1 MGDTACS
8 FHVLYQQKTK
18 IGISEYIFNL
28 VDNCINTMFCKVCQP
43 DRIPIF
49 DLFINNPGN
58 TCISQN
64 VYLLNVIFHVHQ
76 LYNFALES
84 GFAFSAFFYIC
95 KT

>member
-1 MGDTACS
+1 MGDTTCI

-28 VDNCINTMFCKVCQP
+28 VDNCINTMFAP
-43 DRIPIF
+43 DRIPMF

-64 VYLLNVIFHVHQ
+64 VYL
-76 LYNFALES
+76 
-84 GFAFSAFFYIC
+84 
-95 KT
+95 